1 MKALSNIEENQ
12 ESVPS
17 QEFIVTSTLSEQ
29 NSPQI
34 RDYNEFDDDSEQI
47 EQNPTEDPAN
57 DSDCIDESFEEIPTT
72 AMKSLSIAPEV
83 TKPDLI
89 ELNPKQKR
97 IFERGNTLAKQ
108 NESAQLKKMANEELT
123 LDFVPILNS
132 IETGRITY
140 VLCTVHSM

>member
-47 EQNPTEDPAN
+47 EQNPTEDPGN

-108 NESAQLKKMANEELT
+108 NESFQLKKMANEELT

-140 VLCTVHSM
+140 VLFTV

>member
-1 MKALSNIEENQ
+1 MDSVKALSIIEENQ
-12 ESVPS
+12 ESAPS

-29 NSPQI
+29 FSPQNQV

-47 EQNPTEDPAN
+47 EKSPIEDPAN

-72 AMKSLSIAPEV
+72 AMKSLSITQEDSR
-83 TKPDLI
+83 PDLI
-89 ELNPKQKR
+89 DLNPSKPR

-108 NESAQLKKMANEELT
+108 NESDQLKKMATMELT

-132 IETGRITY
+132 IDWGHRNSF
-140 VLCTVHSM
+140 LS